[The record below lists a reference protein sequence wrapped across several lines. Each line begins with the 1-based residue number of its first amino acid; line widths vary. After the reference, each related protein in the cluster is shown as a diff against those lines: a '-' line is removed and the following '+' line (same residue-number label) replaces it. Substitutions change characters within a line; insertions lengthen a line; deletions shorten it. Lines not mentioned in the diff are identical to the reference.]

1 VSVENGVVSLMGFVR
16 RYSQKLQ
23 AKMDAKR
30 VSGVMA
36 VANDLEV
43 RLCLRRFETGSR
55 TSRVIWPRSNHIK
68 LAPRG
73 KPTEIKG
80 KIVDALKRIA
90 QIDANR
96 ITVGGSS
103 GEVVLEGSVRPR
115 AERDEAER
123 AAWMALGVIR

>member
-1 VSVENGVVSLMGFVR
+1 M
-16 RYSQKLQ
+16 
-23 AKMDAKR
+23 
-30 VSGVMA
+30 
-36 VANDLEV
+36 
-43 RLCLRRFETGSR
+43 
-55 TSRVIWPRSNHIK
+55 IWPRSNHIK

-96 ITVGGSS
+96 ITVDANG
-103 GEVVLEGSVRPR
+103 GEVVLKGSVRSW

-123 AAWMALGVIR
+123 AAWMAPGVTKVENKITINY